1 MRYAVVI
8 AVTVYIPNLFIKSY
22 KISPPK
28 ELIQDWSIGG
38 NSKLPSSF
46 IALKLN
52 IFLLKRNRS
61 HLYFLVPYIII
72 NIVITICDSMVVM
85 AAPCT
90 PVCKYATKKYL
101 KEHLPWMKAV
111 WKKQNTAVADSSQY
125 GSIYIITC
133 QKGKSNKNNAKLKS
147 CLDCQSVIESKMFFA
162 HVILQ
167 SEDRADMIVNAT
179 SDVVFN
185 FSINYSLFG
194 IIYPVGNNL

>member
-1 MRYAVVI
+1 MVI
-8 AVTVYIPNLFIKSY
+8 
-22 KISPPK
+22 
-28 ELIQDWSIGG
+28 
-38 NSKLPSSF
+38 
-46 IALKLN
+46 
-52 IFLLKRNRS
+52 
-61 HLYFLVPYIII
+61 
-72 NIVITICDSMVVM
+72 M

-90 PVCKYATKKYL
+90 RVYKYTKKYL